1 MGRLEGLDCR
11 RKTESIVKAVEAV
24 EAAKADGDRVAR
36 DPSIDGDTLNV
47 NILFAF
53 VVQETSSLSGF
64 PIDAQHKMIAQ
75 NEADQVGMK
84 IHFELTP
91 KMRHPDEFSGSPFTW
106 SWFVVEK

>member
-24 EAAKADGDRVAR
+24 EAAEADGDRVAR
-36 DPSIDGDTLNV
+36 DPSVDGDTLNV

-64 PIDAQHKMIAQ
+64 PVDAQHKMIAQ

-91 KMRHPDEFSGSPFTW
+91 KMRVQRHPGEFSGSLFT
-106 SWFVVEK
+106 